1 MILTFQ
7 PENKQVEIPP
17 EHTLLEGA
25 RQADVDI
32 VANCGGKGLCRS
44 CRVQILAGE
53 LTPPTPEERQR
64 LGAQELGQNF
74 RLACHAKALSD
85 CTVRVAPPVSE
96 KSLHILS
103 HAEGVGYELEPDISK
118 HHIEVPQ
125 FGEERQSSE
134 LEEIYRQFAESS
146 LSELSDPQ
154 AVSIDLAAL
163 QQLPSFLQQHS
174 RNLTVVSWRDHILA
188 LEPDDTTVDMYGIAF
203 DIGTT
208 TVVGYL
214 LDLCDGRQ
222 LAVAS
227 ELNGQAM
234 YGGDL
239 MSRITFAQNESK
251 GRRILHE
258 KVIQSLNKIVDE
270 LREQAGIERDRI
282 YEVTIAGNSCM
293 HHLCLNIDPLRLGIA
308 PYMAAIRQRHV
319 STAAELGIHVHPRAR
334 VVMLPLIAGFVG
346 ADTVGVI
353 LATDLHKIDKLTLA
367 VDIGTNGEIVLASQ
381 NRLLTCSTAAGTAFE
396 GAQIRHGMRG
406 AAGAIER
413 VSIGEHDVCCR
424 VIGDGPALGICG
436 SGLVDAIA
444 QMLDAG
450 VILHG
455 GRLLTAEEAERKGI
469 PAFLQARL
477 APKGEPK
484 QFTLLPGEQC
494 ENGEAIV
501 ITQQDIRE
509 LQLAKGAI
517 AAGIAML
524 LHTMGAQ
531 ADELHEILLAGAFGN
546 YIDPKSAVR
555 IGLIPAL
562 PPERIR
568 SVGNAAG
575 LGAQLTLMSSKAKHE
590 ADRIAGNAEHIALTS
605 NAEFH
610 VIFAEN
616 MVFPE
621 AVA

>member
-1 MILTFQ
+1 MLLIFQ
-7 PENKQVEIPP
+7 PGNTHVDIQPGQTV
-17 EHTLLEGA
+17 LEGA
-25 RQADVDI
+25 RQADVEI
-32 VANCGGKGLCRS
+32 VATCGGKGLCRS
-44 CRVQILAGE
+44 CRIQVLEGE
-53 LTPPTPEERQR
+53 LTPPTPEEQQR
-64 LGAQELGQNF
+64 LGTQELRQHF
-74 RLACHAKALSD
+74 RLACHARVVSD
-85 CTVRVAPPVSE
+85 CIVKIAPPLSE
-96 KSLHILS
+96 QSLNILS
-103 HAEGVGYELEPDISK
+103 QAEGVGYDLDPDITK

-125 FGEERQSSE
+125 FGEEQQSSE
-134 LEEIYRQFAESS
+134 LEEIYRKFAESS
-146 LSELSDPQ
+146 STELSDPQ

-163 QQLPSFLQQHS
+163 QQLPSFLQQHA
-174 RNLTVVSWRDHILA
+174 RNLTVVCWREHVLA
-188 LEPDDTTVDMYGIAF
+188 LESEDTTAEMYGAAF

-214 LDLCDGRQ
+214 LDLRDGRR

-227 ELNGQAM
+227 ELNGQAV

-239 MSRITFAQNESK
+239 MSRITFAQNEK
-251 GRRILHE
+251 TGRQILHE
-258 KVIQSLNKIVDE
+258 KIIQNLNNIIDE
-270 LREQAGIERDRI
+270 LCEQAGIDHDSI
-282 YEVTIAGNSCM
+282 YELTVVGNSCM

-319 STAAELGIHVHPRAR
+319 STATELGLHIHPRAR

-353 LATDLHKIDKLTLA
+353 LATDLHKSQNLALA
-367 VDIGTNGEIVLASQ
+367 VDIGTNGEIVLASPD
-381 NRLLTCSTAAGTAFE
+381 RLLSCSTAAGTAFE

-406 AAGAIER
+406 ANGAIER
-413 VSIGEHDVCCR
+413 VVIDRDDVHCHI
-424 VIGDGPALGICG
+424 IGDGPALGICG

-450 VILHG
+450 VIQHS
-455 GRLLTAEEAERKGI
+455 GRLLTTEEAERKGL
-469 PAFLQARL
+469 PTFLQARL
-477 APKGEPK
+477 APKGQEK

-494 ENGEAIV
+494 ESGEAIV

-524 LHTMGAQ
+524 LYEMGVQ
-531 ADELHEILLAGAFGN
+531 AGNIHEILLAGAFGN
-546 YIDPKSAVR
+546 YIDPQSAVR

-575 LGAQLTLMSSKAKHE
+575 LGAQLALMSGRAKHE
-590 ADRIAGNAEHIALTS
+590 ADRIAGNTEHVALTNNS
-605 NAEFH
+605 EFH
-610 VIFAEN
+610 TIFAEN

-621 AVA
+621 VAT